1 MQDDPSSTFDAV
13 EGPQSDC
20 PGKLLFKLA
29 ESLHRFG
36 DARAVGKLT
45 SEKLLEIAEAARSFQ
60 TPQSGHALQVDRQE
74 ISRQPRG
81 GGRTRSIL
89 GGYPHYIL
97 IVLVSYILR
106 YERKSIRR
114 RLERQPRYG

>member
-1 MQDDPSSTFDAV
+1 MQDGLSSTVGAV
-13 EGPQSDC
+13 EGPQSGG
-20 PGKLLFKLA
+20 PGKPLIELA

-36 DARAVGKLT
+36 DARTVGQLT
-45 SEKLLEIAEAARSFQ
+45 SEKLLKIASAARSFQ

-89 GGYPHYIL
+89 GGYPHYII